1 MKVSNEVPPETIIK
15 HMAREKGELLAYIDE
30 LEDKVKRR
38 DEAIAAF
45 KKWQSKVAEY
55 KWQYWLQEGIQ
66 LMETPPDNK
75 MLRVLIKLLE
85 ANRIFENWQRKVVS
99 AWESYKKAQ
108 ENFRNTLESQGN
120 QEQLNKGQNE
130 TEN

>member
-1 MKVSNEVPPETIIK
+1 MKCLPKRSSSTWHVK
-15 HMAREKGELLAYIDE
+15 RGELLAYIDE
-30 LEDKVKRR
+30 LEDKVKRK

-108 ENFRNTLESQGN
+108 ENFRNTLESQEN
-120 QEQLNKGQNE
+120 QEQLKTGQNE